1 MIIFQSPA
9 QITEII
15 SICCTAVIA
24 ISSPIILSRIR
35 CHRAQCSAHLRYTVD
50 IYIYSLVFYEIKM
63 YFLIFSNQYLTY
75 TFCSDIGHCNTLEW
89 DSGNPAASSS
99 YQKSPHRP
107 RLIGNLCA
115 IPSPYLRIFKPAII
129 NVLMFLISL
138 LASASQ
144 FLFIIRG
151 EADWGTLSIPPC
163 VRISVYCYA
172 KVRQARWPR
181 SSQPPLQQCLH
192 IVVSIM
198 RRLTGP
204 ALQLTVLC
212 CYTLHW
218 QHWELLTI
226 DKCIT

>member
-1 MIIFQSPA
+1 M
-9 QITEII
+9 
-15 SICCTAVIA
+15 
-24 ISSPIILSRIR
+24 R
-35 CHRAQCSAHLRYTVD
+35 LR
-50 IYIYSLVFYEIKM
+50 
-63 YFLIFSNQYLTY
+63 
-75 TFCSDIGHCNTLEW
+75 H
-89 DSGNPAASSS
+89 PAARSS

-138 LASASQ
+138 HASAAPQ

-151 EADWGTLSIPPC
+151 EADRGTLHQATLQPC

-218 QHWELLTI
+218 EHWELLTI

>member
-1 MIIFQSPA
+1 MQY
-9 QITEII
+9 
-15 SICCTAVIA
+15 
-24 ISSPIILSRIR
+24 L
-35 CHRAQCSAHLRYTVD
+35 AHQRYTED
-50 IYIYSLVFYEIKM
+50 IYSYLYLFNGFLWNQNVSISWPLYSIQPTRLFW
-63 YFLIFSNQYLTY
+63 L
-75 TFCSDIGHCNTLEW
+75 DIGHCNTLEW

-181 SSQPPLQQCLH
+181 SSQPPPLRCLH

-204 ALQLTVLC
+204 LLQLTVLC